1 MTAAGARDAGSAR
14 ARAPSHLRNH
24 HPAPVATP
32 NFQRPASA
40 AAGGQHDSRAQART
54 RVPASER
61 VRPRESACHSH
72 TPAVSVFR
80 LLQRVQVAAPARTVA
95 APCGLACCCFVA
107 ALAPRVGA
115 GAAPVAP
122 ALAAG
127 MASAAAA
134 AAPISYLS
142 AAAAAEIDDK
152 LMGNM
157 GYSLDQLMVSAGVH
171 VSGGRRRAGARV
183 LNVCVPLCLASQ
195 IRSWPG

>member
-1 MTAAGARDAGSAR
+1 M
-14 ARAPSHLRNH
+14 
-24 HPAPVATP
+24 
-32 NFQRPASA
+32 
-40 AAGGQHDSRAQART
+40 
-54 RVPASER
+54 
-61 VRPRESACHSH
+61 
-72 TPAVSVFR
+72 
-80 LLQRVQVAAPARTVA
+80 
-95 APCGLACCCFVA
+95 A

-183 LNVCVPLCLASQ
+183 LNVRVPLCLASQ

>member
-1 MTAAGARDAGSAR
+1 M
-14 ARAPSHLRNH
+14 
-24 HPAPVATP
+24 
-32 NFQRPASA
+32 
-40 AAGGQHDSRAQART
+40 
-54 RVPASER
+54 
-61 VRPRESACHSH
+61 
-72 TPAVSVFR
+72 
-80 LLQRVQVAAPARTVA
+80 
-95 APCGLACCCFVA
+95 
-107 ALAPRVGA
+107 
-115 GAAPVAP
+115 AP

-183 LNVCVPLCLASQ
+183 LNVRVPLCLASQ